1 MANRFA
7 EKFQAGLTMG
17 QGLMDTI
24 EKAQMRKELREANAL
39 QQEQQQ
45 LGVNA
50 PAEGAVPTGYED
62 YLTRDTQTGA
72 FRPVANQETNPEA
85 YAQQGVMAE
94 RFNAPNAFAGQK
106 TSYSLGGVSRD
117 TAFSPEEV
125 ANARME
131 RKADIY
137 SNYGRE
143 DLAEQ
148 MRTNALARQSAT
160 LQIKKLQSEVD
171 DAAEFKKDLKLA
183 TEMTNSAAG
192 VAGQAKKLLDAGDR
206 EGAARILADWRTKNV
221 PDDRMIRL
229 NENGLLEGSQDG
241 GKTWVQASADKGNVY
256 NPGVV
261 ENMLGEVKSS
271 ADEHLNRIMF
281 KHAKSPEALSQMIT
295 ATKELALRGE
305 TLAENKR
312 QFGETMGFKEKELKL
327 TEEQG
332 RAKIDA
338 INRELDQKGLL
349 IPSEIQKNLGIGQ
362 HYRTANALQDYQLKN
377 IMGFDTEKTAIIK
390 DLDAGK
396 ITKDQAQEKLN
407 MAGMKFGGKLTETKP
422 ITSTALKDIEEVAAS
437 RYADWAK
444 MPEAKRA
451 EIRTGLKAELGFGS
465 AAAPVDYLGVASTD
479 RGGASPA
486 AQNTGLQP
494 NTAVPTPKIDTS
506 HWSLGMGQLAQNP
519 AALRNAIITA
529 RNSGQQLNPQMLEV
543 AKYLDE
549 KQPGIFDA
557 GVTGNAN
564 TAWLHNQ

>member
-45 LGVNA
+45 LGLNA

-72 FRPVANQETNPEA
+72 FRPIANQEANPEA

-106 TSYSLGGVSRD
+106 TSYSLGGVTRD
-117 TAFSPEEV
+117 TAFSPEEI

-148 MRTNALARQSAT
+148 MRSNALARQSAT
-160 LQIKKLQSEVD
+160 LQIKKLQGEVD

-183 TEMTNSAAG
+183 TDMTNSAAG

-206 EGAARILADWRTKNV
+206 EGAARIIADWRTKNV

-281 KHAKSPEALSQMIT
+281 KHAKTPEALSQMIN

-338 INRELDQKGLL
+338 INRELDQKGLV
-349 IPSEIQKNLGIGQ
+349 IPSEIQKNLGIGA
-362 HYRTANALQDYQLKN
+362 HYRTANALQDYQLTN
-377 IMGFDTEKTAIIK
+377 IKGFDAEKTAIIK

-396 ITKDQAQEKLN
+396 ITKDVAQEKLN
-407 MAGMKFGGKLTETKP
+407 MAAMKFGGGKLSESKP
-422 ITSTALKDIEEVAAS
+422 ITSTALKDIEEIAAG

-444 MPEAKRA
+444 MPEAKKAEVRA
-451 EIRTGLKAELGFGS
+451 GLKAELGFG
-465 AAAPVDYLGVASTD
+465 AGVAPVDYMTTATQDKGGNLSQPQQSGGLQPVKGGTLDRRQQAQSLLNLAKAESDFTGMVRTD
-479 RGGASPA
+479 KGIQAIREANALMQGDPYFDIMYK
-486 AQNTGLQP
+486 NTGLLP
-494 NTAVPTPKIDTS
+494 
-506 HWSLGMGQLAQNP
+506 LG
-519 AALRNAIITA
+519 R
-529 RNSGQQLNPQMLEV
+529 
-543 AKYLDE
+543 
-549 KQPGIFDA
+549 
-557 GVTGNAN
+557 
-564 TAWLHNQ
+564 